1 MRRECLTIIG
11 TAHVSKESVEEVKDV
26 INEQQPEVVAIE
38 LDYQR
43 FTRLMEEK
51 NGVEKEEKMGV
62 SEIVKEKK
70 VGLYLTGSILSLIQ
84 SKIGAELDVKPG
96 SEMIVAIEAGRENGA
111 EIALIDRDINI
122 TLQRA
127 LNKMGAFEKLKFMF
141 NVIYSMFS
149 GGNEIENIEDL
160 KKQDTLEEVM
170 EYFKKT
176 SPSAYE
182 VLVKERDAYLAK
194 SLLGIEKDHVVAV
207 VGAGHKK
214 GINYYLDNIDEI
226 PSMEELKD
234 TEKKGFPWMKFILI
248 VVVILIIL
256 TILKSFN
263 LINI

>member
-1 MRRECLTIIG
+1 
-11 TAHVSKESVEEVKDV
+11 
-26 INEQQPEVVAIE
+26 
-38 LDYQR
+38 
-43 FTRLMEEK
+43 
-51 NGVEKEEKMGV
+51 
-62 SEIVKEKK
+62 
-70 VGLYLTGSILSLIQ
+70 
-84 SKIGAELDVKPG
+84 
-96 SEMIVAIEAGRENGA
+96 
-111 EIALIDRDINI
+111 
-122 TLQRA
+122 
-127 LNKMGAFEKLKFMF
+127 
-141 NVIYSMFS
+141 MFS

-160 KKQDTLEEVM
+160 KKQDALEEVM

-194 SLLGIEKDHVVAV
+194 SILAIEKDHVVAV

-214 GINYYLDNIDEI
+214 GINYYLDNIEEI